1 MEKLFKIK
9 FSISKMY
16 YIRQKNDILVVAMQ
30 KISLATI
37 FIREVNNFILISDLE
52 YKLNQ
57 TSLSYKKIT
66 IRFCCFCLTA
76 TVRNNAVA
84 SGGVSLCSKFI

>member
-1 MEKLFKIK
+1 
-9 FSISKMY
+9 MY

-76 TVRNNAVA
+76 TVVRFMIHDPQFF
-84 SGGVSLCSKFI
+84 SSKTERKNITKPTFSRF